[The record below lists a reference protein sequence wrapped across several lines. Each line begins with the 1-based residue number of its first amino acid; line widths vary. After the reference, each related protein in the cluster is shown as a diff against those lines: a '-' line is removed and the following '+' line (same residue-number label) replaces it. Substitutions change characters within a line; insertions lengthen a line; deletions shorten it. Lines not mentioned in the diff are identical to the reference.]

1 ELTPNSWIPII
12 GGLFMSKYNRA
23 LKCSIAKQYL
33 QGESSQELSRLHS
46 IPSRQIRYWAQV
58 FDIHGSQ
65 AFIPH
70 GFAKNAQTK
79 LQALTHMWT
88 NGWSISHTS
97 AVLNFSSSGTLAVW
111 LKQYERYGFQGLER
125 SRGRPAMSKHPFI
138 QNKSDDE
145 KTLEELKEELAYL
158 RAENAV
164 LKKLEELEQEKHR
177 RTKKKRK

>member
-1 ELTPNSWIPII
+1 
-12 GGLFMSKYNRA
+12 MSKYSRA

-33 QGESSQELSRLHS
+33 QGESSSQELSRLHS

-65 AFIPH
+65 AFTPH

-79 LQALTHMWT
+79 LQALKHIWT

-97 AVLNFSSSGTLAVW
+97 AVLNFSSSGMLAVW
-111 LKQYERYGFQGLER
+111 LKQYERDGFQGLER
-125 SRGRPAMSKHPFI
+125 SRGRPAMSKPPFI

-177 RTKKKRK
+177 RTKKKRKSF

>member
-1 ELTPNSWIPII
+1 
-12 GGLFMSKYNRA
+12 MSKYNRA

-33 QGESSQELSRLHS
+33 QGESSSEELSRLHS

-58 FDIHGSQ
+58 FGIHGSES
-65 AFIPH
+65 FTPN

-79 LQALTHMWT
+79 LQALKHMWT
-88 NGWSISHTS
+88 NGWSVGHTS
-97 AVLNFSSSGTLAVW
+97 AVLNFSSPGTLSVW
-111 LKQYERYGFQGLER
+111 LKQYELYGIQGLER
-125 SRGRPAMSKHPFI
+125 SRERPAMSKKHPFI
-138 QNKSDDE
+138 QQKSDDE